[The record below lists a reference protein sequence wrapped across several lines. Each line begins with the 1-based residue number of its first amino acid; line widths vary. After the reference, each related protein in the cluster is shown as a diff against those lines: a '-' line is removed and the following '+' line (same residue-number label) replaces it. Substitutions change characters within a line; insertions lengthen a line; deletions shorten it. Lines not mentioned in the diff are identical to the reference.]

1 MERTWRDIIKNLAHH
16 PRTETVPLPSGCSFV
31 PDQYKSS
38 QCFLAC
44 LCCFHLLCLITLSG
58 CGCRN
63 NLIGSAADTSFFSK
77 SLMSVVVGAV
87 NFNFDGWKAAAA
99 FSNAIAEVSPMVE
112 IKNVLIFNFSEYQ
125 YDGGGIVELAER
137 VSLTPGSPIWSNGA
151 QLNLLRLLRQC
162 IKIGVSISQSFYYE
176 LRTDEALLRECLAG
190 VLEQDGCGSG
200 LMRSTLGHYFVR
212 RYPRALIEMHVFSR
226 ENNAI
231 FCGICA
237 FFSGIG
243 GNCGNAQSV
252 SHIAGLDYHGSGLN
266 DGGKSDHETKEAN
279 PVIRRFL
286 IAIIAVIF
294 CGLVACYWVE
304 NVWLCVG
311 AIGWFALSMFLLV
324 LSSYRWSWWWWW

>member
-1 MERTWRDIIKNLAHH
+1 
-16 PRTETVPLPSGCSFV
+16 
-31 PDQYKSS
+31 
-38 QCFLAC
+38 
-44 LCCFHLLCLITLSG
+44 
-58 CGCRN
+58 
-63 NLIGSAADTSFFSK
+63 
-77 SLMSVVVGAV
+77 MSVVVGAV

-99 FSNAIAEVSPMVE
+99 FSNAIAELSPMVE

-200 LMRSTLGHYFVR
+200 LMRSALGDYFVR
-212 RYPRALIEMHVFSR
+212 RYPGALIEMHVFSR

-237 FFSGIG
+237 LSCSIG
-243 GNCGNAQSV
+243 GNSRNAQSAPHV
-252 SHIAGLDYHGSGLN
+252 MSLHEHSYKLGYGSSSDYPSE
-266 DGGKSDHETKEAN
+266 KIN
-279 PVIRRFL
+279 PTVRRALTVFAVL
-286 IAIIAVIF
+286 AFGWYVGCYRADSWRWCLSAIILFGCAQ
-294 CGLVACYWVE
+294 
-304 NVWLCVG
+304 
-311 AIGWFALSMFLLV
+311 FLLV
-324 LSSYRWSWWWWW
+324 LSLYRWSWGWWW